1 MSEIIVLDTHI
12 WFWLITND
20 WDRFPASWREQ
31 IESAE
36 RVGISPI
43 SCYEIVLAKEKG
55 RLELPCAANEWFRE
69 ALEPSGICLLPL
81 TPEVACRA
89 VSLSPVHKD
98 PFDRL
103 IIATSLVYEARL
115 ASVDSLFSLYPEIGD
130 RLLSS

>member
-43 SCYEIVLAKEKG
+43 SCYEIVLAQEKG

-103 IIATSLVYEARL
+103 IIATSLVYKARL

>member
-1 MSEIIVLDTHI
+1 MVS
-12 WFWLITND
+12 
-20 WDRFPASWREQ
+20 R
-31 IESAE
+31 
-36 RVGISPI
+36 G
-43 SCYEIVLAKEKG
+43 
-55 RLELPCAANEWFRE
+55 FRTFRY
-69 ALEPSGICLLPL
+69 CLLPL

>member
-12 WFWLITND
+12 WFWLTTKD
-20 WDRFPASWREQ
+20 WDRFPASWREK
-31 IESAE
+31 IEAAE
-36 RVGISPI
+36 QVGISPI
-43 SCYEIVLAKEKG
+43 SCYEIVLAQEKG
-55 RLELPCAANEWFRE
+55 RLELPCSADEWFRE

-81 TPEVACRA
+81 TPEVACKA

-103 IIATSLVYEARL
+103 IIATALVYEARL
-115 ASVDSLFSLYPEIGD
+115 ASVDNLFVLYPEIDD

>member
-43 SCYEIVLAKEKG
+43 SCYEIVLAQEKG
-55 RLELPCAANEWFRE
+55 CLELPCAANEWF
-69 ALEPSGICLLPL
+69 
-81 TPEVACRA
+81 
-89 VSLSPVHKD
+89 
-98 PFDRL
+98 
-103 IIATSLVYEARL
+103 
-115 ASVDSLFSLYPEIGD
+115 
-130 RLLSS
+130 